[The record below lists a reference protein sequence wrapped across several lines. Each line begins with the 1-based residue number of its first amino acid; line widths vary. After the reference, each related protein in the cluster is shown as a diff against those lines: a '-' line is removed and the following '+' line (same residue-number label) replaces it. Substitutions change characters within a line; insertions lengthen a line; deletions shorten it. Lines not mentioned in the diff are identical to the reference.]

1 MSSSLILEKNFIASS
16 ILSWS
21 NR

>member
-1 MSSSLILEKNFIASS
+1 MIRYDLS

-21 NR
+21 NIHLLH